1 MTKFNLYP
9 SLISAPLLKLHE
21 TLEQLNP
28 LVQGY
33 HIDIMD
39 GHFVPNLTWGPQFV
53 AAFQQSTS
61 LPLHI
66 HCMVSNPEQIIN
78 WLSLRPVDLLIIH
91 AEATQD
97 LHAIIEQMR
106 EKDGQVGIALKPET
120 RLKNIEPFI
129 TLIDHLLIMSVN
141 PGFSGQTFIN
151 ASYKKL
157 TEAKQLIID
166 QEAHCSLGIDGG
178 INISNIASVVSHGA
192 TEIAAAQALFSA
204 SDPVLGLHALINAIE
219 H

>member
-21 TLEQLNP
+21 TIEQLNP

-39 GHFVPNLTWGPQFV
+39 GHFVPNITWGPQFV
-53 AAFQQSTS
+53 AAFQNATD

-66 HCMVSNPEQIIN
+66 HCMVSNPEQITN

-120 RLKNIEPFI
+120 ALKKIEPFI

-141 PGFSGQTFIN
+141 PGFSGQTFIDS
-151 ASYKKL
+151 SYKKM

-178 INISNIASVVSHGA
+178 INISNIASIVSHGA
-192 TEIAAAQALFSA
+192 TEITAANAIFSVP
-204 SDPVLGLHALINAIE
+204 DPVQGLRRLINAIE